1 MGEHTNGAPPLSVQS
16 EEKYPMENTKTIRQY
31 LPTVLWVLVI
41 VVVYFTLN
49 SLITPF
55 ADGITL
61 NANIITQHVKEL
73 GGFLFGIFGGLALI
87 EIYFY
92 QIIFRQPKD
101 QTANII
107 IRTIQIILAVLT
119 TMLVITFLETTDL
132 FRMGEGVIAQF
143 FRSPNTG
150 FVSVQNILVNIGLA
164 SKDSSAFFAGS
175 IIALIILAGF
185 VVIHR
190 ISIPRRSRNGLAYLL
205 VLPAFLGVLF
215 LIIYPFLFEIKLAF
229 SNASLGT
236 QATKNAQYGLQYGW
250 QNLVTLFTGSVAKDA
265 KFFEV
270 LWRTVLWTVINVT
283 FHLAGGMG
291 LALLLHRPMKLQG
304 VYRTL
309 LVFPWAIPTTIAAMA
324 LRNEFDSRY
333 GLFNILLTD
342 LNTWLTTISH
352 GTANII
358 GIGNMFTWLAAHI
371 GPVSWKQDPFWAF
384 VSILISNIWLGIPF
398 MSVIILGGLQS
409 ISQEYYEAAEIDG
422 ASKGQQFSNITLPLL
437 RPVLTP
443 AIILG
448 VVWTF
453 NKFDIIYLITQGG
466 PQEKTDILVSS
477 MYKAAFQFY
486 RYGFT
491 AMFALVIFVILFIFT
506 LFYLRVSGGLQS
518 AQD

>member
-1 MGEHTNGAPPLSVQS
+1 MNN
-16 EEKYPMENTKTIRQY
+16 EKPIQHY
-31 LPTVLWVLVI
+31 LPTFLWIVALVA
-41 VVVYFTLN
+41 VYFTLN
-49 SLITPF
+49 TLIAPFSAGISLTAKTVTEDIRR
-55 ADGITL
+55 I
-61 NANIITQHVKEL
+61 
-73 GGFLFGIFGGLALI
+73 GGFLIGIFGGLALI
-87 EIYFY
+87 EMYLY
-92 QIIFRQPKD
+92 QIFFRNPKD
-101 QTANII
+101 G
-107 IRTIQIILAVLT
+107 VS
-119 TMLVITFLETTDL
+119 LVITRILQIVIAVIIIMMIISFLETTGL
-132 FRMGEGVIAQF
+132 FSMGDGPIANF
-143 FRSPNTG
+143 LRSPTSQLTK
-150 FVSVQNILVNIGLA
+150 FQSSLVKSHAAN
-164 SKDSSAFFAGS
+164 KDSVKMVAGG
-175 IIALIILAGF
+175 ILALVFLVIFTTINFISQYKNSRYGF
-185 VVIHR
+185 
-190 ISIPRRSRNGLAYLL
+190 AYLL
-205 VLPAFLGVLF
+205 ILPAFLGILF

-236 QATKNAQYGLQYGW
+236 QAIKNASYGFQYGW
-250 QNLVTLFTGSVAKDA
+250 ENLVTLFTGSIAKDA

-270 LWRTVLWTVINVT
+270 FWRTILWTAINVT
-283 FHLAGGMG
+283 FHVAGGLG

-304 VYRTL
+304 FYRTL

-342 LNTWLTTISH
+342 LNTWLTNISH
-352 GTANII
+352 GTASII

-398 MSVIILGGLQS
+398 MAVIILGGLQS

-422 ASKGQQFSNITLPLL
+422 ANRWQQFRNITIPLL

-453 NKFDIIYLITQGG
+453 NKFDVIYLITQGG

-491 AMFALVIFVILFIFT
+491 AMFALVIFVILFLFT
-506 LFYLRVSGGLQS
+506 LFYLRISGGLKS
-518 AQD
+518 ATE

>member
-1 MGEHTNGAPPLSVQS
+1 
-16 EEKYPMENTKTIRQY
+16 MENAKTTRQY
-31 LPTVLWVLVI
+31 MPTVVWILVI
-41 VVVYFTLN
+41 VAVYFTLN
-49 SLITPF
+49 SLIAPY

-61 NANIITQHVKEL
+61 NTKIISDSIKEL
-73 GGFLFGIFGGLALI
+73 GGFLLGIFAGLALI
-87 EIYFY
+87 EVYFF
-92 QIIFRQPKD
+92 QIFFRQPRDK
-101 QTANII
+101 TANII
-107 IRTIQIILAVLT
+107 TRSIQIILAAILAMV
-119 TMLVITFLETTDL
+119 VITFFETTDL
-132 FRMGEGVIAQF
+132 FRMGEGPIAGF
-143 FRSPNTG
+143 FRAPNTG
-150 FVSVQNILVNIGLA
+150 FTGLGNALINIGIA
-164 SKDSSAFFAGS
+164 TKDSSSFVAGS
-175 IIALIILAGF
+175 IVAIILVAMF
-185 VVIHR
+185 VFLHR
-190 ISIPRRSRNGLAYLL
+190 ISVPRNNRNGLAYLL
-205 VLPAFLGVLF
+205 ILPAFLGVLF

-250 QNLVTLFTGSVAKDA
+250 DNLVTLFTGTVAKDA
-265 KFFEV
+265 KFIDVF
-270 LWRTVLWTVINVT
+270 WRTILWTGINVF
-283 FHLAGGMG
+283 FHVSGGMV
-291 LALLLHRPMKLQG
+291 LAILLHRPMKLQG
-304 VYRTL
+304 FYRTL

-342 LNTWLTTISH
+342 LNTWLTNISH
-352 GTANII
+352 GTASII
-358 GIGNMFTWLAAHI
+358 GIGNMFSWLATHI

-422 ASKGQQFSNITLPLL
+422 ANKWQQFRNITLPLL

-443 AIILG
+443 AIVLG

-453 NKFDIIYLITQGG
+453 NKFDVIYLITQGG

-491 AMFALVIFVILFIFT
+491 AMFALVIFVILFLFT
-506 LFYLRVSGGLQS
+506 LFYLRISGGLQS
-518 AQD
+518 AAE